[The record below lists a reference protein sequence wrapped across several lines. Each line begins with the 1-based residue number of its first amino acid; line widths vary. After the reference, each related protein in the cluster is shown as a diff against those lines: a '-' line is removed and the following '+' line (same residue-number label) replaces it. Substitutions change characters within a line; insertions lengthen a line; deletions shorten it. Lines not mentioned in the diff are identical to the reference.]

1 MVPMLMLLELV
12 CGRSRIPNRDVMAWV
27 YKKRTIY
34 NDVGTRVIF
43 VWGGAQR
50 KCVLC
55 IQKKKKVSLFPEKKK
70 TRGV

>member
-43 VWGGAQR
+43 VWGGGT
-50 KCVLC
+50 KKMCV
-55 IQKKKKVSLFPEKKK
+55 VYPEKKK
-70 TRGV
+70 GFAIP